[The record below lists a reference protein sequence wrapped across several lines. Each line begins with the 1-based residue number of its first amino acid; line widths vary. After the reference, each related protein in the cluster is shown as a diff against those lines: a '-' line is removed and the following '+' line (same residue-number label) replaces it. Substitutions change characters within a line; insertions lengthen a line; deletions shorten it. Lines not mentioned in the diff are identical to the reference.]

1 LNIREESGLSKT
13 KWIRLDPFSNVLVNL
28 EDHFNLNS
36 IQCVVIHGQLDYSRL
51 CRTIEAVLPH
61 FPLLL
66 AGLSRNAS
74 RLRIG
79 YWRSTDIPV
88 REVFYSGK
96 MSFANPDFRLFLMNI
111 LQSHPIKWKRQPPVG
126 FHLIIG
132 KDRNRSA
139 LMFNTHHAAAD
150 AHADTML
157 MERIARAYM
166 ETTPDRDDIVADGI
180 DYVDGSLL
188 LRNFHT
194 RTRGFSWLIN
204 HWRQFSYSRQVRFLP
219 TSAETR
225 KNKKELHPE
234 MDFHYEPLGLNFD
247 RLIREISKRSGH
259 TINSVIFAALYRALR
274 RGGAPDQRIRV
285 IYSLSLR
292 KYLNPAF
299 QDAFQNFMIMDGVN
313 FKASYPKDE
322 DLLTEISRR
331 VKSIQTGGIVT
342 LYQSWKLINGILSI
356 PFMKPVIPGLMRSL
370 ARSNICFSN
379 PGKLP
384 FRITRFGNDCLPV
397 LEYSAFG
404 CLVPPYDCLFY
415 SPEVNGRIEFDV
427 IYRRR
432 FFSNIKSQLI
442 DPMKR
447 AIEEMAAE
455 P

>member
-1 LNIREESGLSKT
+1 
-13 KWIRLDPFSNVLVNL
+13 
-28 EDHFNLNS
+28 
-36 IQCVVIHGQLDYSRL
+36 
-51 CRTIEAVLPH
+51 
-61 FPLLL
+61 
-66 AGLSRNAS
+66 
-74 RLRIG
+74 
-79 YWRSTDIPV
+79 
-88 REVFYSGK
+88 
-96 MSFANPDFRLFLMNI
+96 
-111 LQSHPIKWKRQPPVG
+111 
-126 FHLIIG
+126 
-132 KDRNRSA
+132 
-139 LMFNTHHAAAD
+139 
-150 AHADTML
+150 
-157 MERIARAYM
+157 
-166 ETTPDRDDIVADGI
+166 
-180 DYVDGSLL
+180 
-188 LRNFHT
+188 
-194 RTRGFSWLIN
+194 
-204 HWRQFSYSRQVRFLP
+204 
-219 TSAETR
+219 
-225 KNKKELHPE
+225 

-274 RGGAPDQRIRV
+274 HGSAPDSRVRV
-285 IYSLSLR
+285 IYTLSLR

-299 QDAFQNFMIMDGVN
+299 QDVFQNFMIMDGIN

-322 DLLTEISRR
+322 DLLNEISQR
-331 VKSIQTGGIVT
+331 VKFIKNCGMVT
-342 LYQSWKLINGILSI
+342 LYQSWKLINGILRI

-379 PGKLP
+379 PGKLH
-384 FRITRFGNDCLPV
+384 FHITRFGNGCLPV